1 MPAAC
6 ASRISRSCFILPLL
20 PRHRS
25 GHLSLQMVC
34 RAAAIALLAAACA
47 APALALYDAS
57 DAVVQLTDKDFDK
70 TTRSGVW
77 LVEVYAPW

>member
-1 MPAAC
+1 M
-6 ASRISRSCFILPLL
+6 
-20 PRHRS
+20 PRHLS

>member
-1 MPAAC
+1 M
-6 ASRISRSCFILPLL
+6 
-20 PRHRS
+20 PRHHLQL
-25 GHLSLQMVC
+25 HLSLQMVC